1 MRIKLNRIYC
11 LIYLFFSSTNISANN
26 DLMDQLDLMN
36 QNQQAVSPLL
46 SKGIVTGLIVV
57 NTGVSLLT

>member
-1 MRIKLNRIYC
+1 MLLTGSFIKTKIIENINPKKVNIITIKL
-11 LIYLFFSSTNISANN
+11 LLGA
-26 DLMDQLDLMN
+26 
-36 QNQQAVSPLL
+36 LL

>member
-1 MRIKLNRIYC
+1 MMSLTGSLDKTYPIDNTNPKKAKTITIKVL
-11 LIYLFFSSTNISANN
+11 LGA
-26 DLMDQLDLMN
+26 
-36 QNQQAVSPLL
+36 LL

>member
-1 MRIKLNRIYC
+1 MSLMGSLTNTYAADNTNPKKTNTITIKL
-11 LIYLFFSSTNISANN
+11 LLGA
-26 DLMDQLDLMN
+26 
-36 QNQQAVSPLL
+36 LL